1 MLNIYRFFISMK
13 KSGIKIILLISVAVI
28 QCFNP
33 FAPKLEDSDKN
44 DLIITAQTTPDEV
57 LQNFKY
63 AYIFKDSILYADLV
77 DSSFVF
83 TYFDPNQESSGRFVS
98 WGRDVD
104 LKTTGSLFRNFDII
118 DLIWNSTIY
127 AFDEE
132 DQAEYSKTF
141 NLSLI
146 KNNETINITGN
157 AIFIFKK
164 NEYDKKWR
172 ITQWVDE
179 SDL

>member
-1 MLNIYRFFISMK
+1 MK
-13 KSGIKIILLISVAVI
+13 MKFDIKILIVI
-28 QCFNP
+28 FFAIAECFNP
-33 FAPKLEDSDKN
+33 FAPKLDDTDRT
-44 DLIITAQTTPDEV
+44 DLIITGQTTPEEV

-63 AYIFKDSILYADLV
+63 AYVFKDSVLYSDLL

-83 TYFDPNQESSGRFVS
+83 IYFDPNQESSGRFVS

-104 LKTTGSLFRNFDII
+104 LRTTGRLFRNFDVI

-132 DQAEYSKTF
+132 NRAEYSQSF

-146 KNNETINITGN
+146 KDNETINITGN
-157 AIFIFKK
+157 AIFVFIKSD
-164 NEYDKKWR
+164 YDGKWR
-172 ITQWVDE
+172 ITQWKDE

>member
-1 MLNIYRFFISMK
+1 MK
-13 KSGIKIILLISVAVI
+13 KIEIQIITVISLAII

-33 FAPKLEDSDKN
+33 FAPKLEDSDRN
-44 DLIITAQTTPDEV
+44 NLIITGQTTPEEV

-63 AYIFKDSILYADLV
+63 AYVFKDSVLYADLL

-83 TYFDPNQESSGRFVS
+83 TYFDPNQGSSGRPES
-98 WGRDVD
+98 WLRDVD
-104 LKTTGSLFRNFDII
+104 LRTTGRLFRNFDVV

-132 DQAEYSKTF
+132 DIAEHSKSF
-141 NLSLI
+141 HLSLI

-157 AIFIFKK
+157 AIFVFIKSK
-164 NEYDKKWR
+164 YDNKWR
-172 ITQWVDE
+172 IKQWIDE

>member
-1 MLNIYRFFISMK
+1 MK
-13 KSGIKIILLISVAVI
+13 INIKIIILTLIALI
-28 QCFNP
+28 HCFNP
-33 FAPKLEDSDKN
+33 FAPKLGNSDRN
-44 DLIITAQTTPDEV
+44 DLIITGQTTSEEV
-57 LQNFKY
+57 LDNFMY
-63 AYIFKDSILYADLV
+63 AYVFKDSVLYADLL

-83 TYFDPNQESSGRFVS
+83 IYFDPNQDPSGRFVS

-104 LKTTGSLFRNFDII
+104 LRTTGRLFRNFDMI

-127 AFDEE
+127 SLD
-132 DQAEYSKTF
+132 DTVQNRSEYSNSF

-157 AIFIFKK
+157 AIFVFKK
-164 NEYDKKWR
+164 CQYDNKWR
-172 ITQWVDE
+172 ILQWKDE

>member
-1 MLNIYRFFISMK
+1 MK
-13 KSGIKIILLISVAVI
+13 RAEKKIIIIIIIIISFAII

-33 FAPKLEDSDKN
+33 FSPKLEDSDKN
-44 DLIITAQTTPDEV
+44 DFIITGQTTPDEV

-63 AYIFKDSILYADLV
+63 AYVFKDSVLYADLL

-83 TYFDPNQESSGRFVS
+83 TYFDPNQEASGRFVS

-104 LKTTGSLFRNFDII
+104 LKTTGRLFHNFDVI

-127 AFDEE
+127 AFHEE
-132 DQAEYSKTF
+132 DQAEYSKSF
-141 NLSLI
+141 HLSLI
-146 KNNETINITGN
+146 KENETINITGN
-157 AIFIFKK
+157 AIFLFKK
-164 NEYDKKWR
+164 NEYDNKWR
-172 ITQWVDE
+172 ITQWLDE